1 LSPIDPPPGEQGQKI
16 RHFAFGGSSSGLGSI
31 WVKFGCRS
39 TGGNAEGCR
48 NLGRRSRWGQLTL
61 TLGGIREIQ
70 EMLAFCGEHNITA
83 NVEDI
88 PVQKVNEALKKHL
101 TH

>member
-1 LSPIDPPPGEQGQKI
+1 LK
-16 RHFAFGGSSSGLGSI
+16 
-31 WVKFGCRS
+31 
-39 TGGNAEGCR
+39 
-48 NLGRRSRWGQLTL
+48 L
-61 TLGGIREIQ
+61 TLGGIRETQ
-70 EMLAFCGEHNITA
+70 KMLDLCGERNITA